1 MVGPADELAYATVC
15 DAEARKKF
23 QGFLAWEFG
32 EFAFDLGADDDRFA
46 AEVLRGI
53 VADGADVD
61 SGGGVSGKVG
71 EVVFTDVA
79 GK

>member
-1 MVGPADELAYATVC
+1 MVGPADELAHATVC
-15 DAEARKKF
+15 DAEAGKKLES
-23 QGFLAWEFG
+23 FLMREFG

-53 VADGADVD
+53 VADGSDVD

-71 EVVFTDVA
+71 EVVLTDVA

>member
-1 MVGPADELAYATVC
+1 VVGPADELAHATVC

-46 AEVLRGI
+46 AEVLCSI
-53 VADGADVD
+53 ITD
-61 SGGGVSGKVG
+61 S
-71 EVVFTDVA
+71 TDV
-79 GK
+79 GRGR